1 MRGRGYA
8 LDRQELEPNLCCV
21 PGPAFD
27 RTGIVVA
34 SIGVSGPDSRID
46 DTTIAAMVKSRF

>member
-1 MRGRGYA
+1 VRGRGYA